1 MATLDV
7 FNLKREKVGSIDLAD
22 DRLAQARASGA
33 TLLINSRTTDPVEAR
48 NCRRAQFTGFAKEIT
63 LSGITVSGLVH
74 AVREDVSL
82 VPPRWAVTII
92 PQEIMDFKAV
102 RVAPTN
108 NYMRA
113 GR

>member
-1 MATLDV
+1 M
-7 FNLKREKVGSIDLAD
+7 
-22 DRLAQARASGA
+22 
-33 TLLINSRTTDPVEAR
+33 LLQRKKAMQLFYTTDPVEAR

-108 NYMRA
+108 NYVRA